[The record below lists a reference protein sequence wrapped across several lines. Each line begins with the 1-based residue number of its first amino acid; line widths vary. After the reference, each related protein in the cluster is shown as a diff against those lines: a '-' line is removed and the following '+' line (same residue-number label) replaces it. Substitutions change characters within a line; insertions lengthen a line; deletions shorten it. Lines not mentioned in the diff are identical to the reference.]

1 MLKPIVR
8 QSGFTMIE
16 VLVTIA
22 IMAVTTYLALPS
34 VKAMYSLNEITSAQ
48 QSVAQSLRKA
58 KQFARSINT
67 TITVTFTLNDNDN
80 TIALTLPDGSSDLP
94 SGISMQTIELPSKIA
109 VSSDDSTYSFNSLG
123 VVDKTGVI
131 TVTSS
136 RDDSKTKTVTLLN
149 LLGQLQV
156 N

>member
-8 QSGFTMIE
+8 QSGFSMME
-16 VLVTIA
+16 VLITIA
-22 IMAVTTYLALPS
+22 ILAVTTNLALPS
-34 VKAMYSLNEITSAQ
+34 IQAMYSINEVTAAQ
-48 QSVAQSLRKA
+48 QNVAQSLRKA

-94 SGISMQTIELPSKIA
+94 SGISMQTIELPSNIA
-109 VSSDDSTYSFNSLG
+109 VSSEDSTYSFNSLG

-131 TVTSS
+131 TVTST
-136 RDDSKTKTVTLLN
+136 RDDSNTKTVTLLN